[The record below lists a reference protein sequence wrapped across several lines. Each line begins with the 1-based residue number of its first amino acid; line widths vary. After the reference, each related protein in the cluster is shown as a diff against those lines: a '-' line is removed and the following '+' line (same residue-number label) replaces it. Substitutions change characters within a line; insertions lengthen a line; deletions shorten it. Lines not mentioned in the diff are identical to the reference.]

1 MIVPVEYVWQAH
13 AMGTGHAPGDD
24 RIGAPWQADLLPGLP
39 AIVVKPESIAA
50 AYGLRSRYRTSDSMA
65 FFPAETLVEL
75 YEVTGGTARI
85 MAGLTLAAQILV
97 VAAILAGLLAVL
109 DLQRQRFAV
118 LRALGAPASY
128 LFLTVWLYVTVMVL
142 GGALLGL
149 PLGWAASALIS
160 ARISVFTGVAMQAQL
175 GVAERRYVTNISKA
189 QELGTGLEQVTDA
202 HVRMSLQLQAAFGL
216 RREEAIKFQPSYA
229 DRGDHIALKGSW
241 TKGGRERTVPITT
254 TEQRDALQAAH
265 CLAGA
270 GSLIPANKT
279 YIQQRHV
286 YDGQCK
292 AAGLSHMHGLRHQYA
307 QSCYEALTGWPAPA
321 AGGPP
326 VRTLSDTQRTQD
338 TSARQIISRELGH
351 ERSQVTSIYLGK

>member
-1 MIVPVEYVWQAH
+1 M
-13 AMGTGHAPGDD
+13 DD
-24 RIGAPWQADLLPGLP
+24 LTYTLRQLCQRNRDGSYTTQADRMRSLSLAARQLREAGFRQMKASSLKGKHAQTLLDRWQEEGLSSGTIKNRLSHLRWWAEKIGKSGILP
-39 AIVVKPESIAA
+39 ADN
-50 AYGLRSRYRTSDSMA
+50 T
-65 FFPAETLVEL
+65 
-75 YEVTGGTARI
+75 
-85 MAGLTLAAQILV
+85 
-97 VAAILAGLLAVL
+97 
-109 DLQRQRFAV
+109 
-118 LRALGAPASY
+118 
-128 LFLTVWLYVTVMVL
+128 
-142 GGALLGL
+142 
-149 PLGWAASALIS
+149 
-160 ARISVFTGVAMQAQL
+160 QL
-175 GVAERRYVTNISKA
+175 GVPERRYVTNISKA

>member
-1 MIVPVEYVWQAH
+1 M
-13 AMGTGHAPGDD
+13 DD
-24 RIGAPWQADLLPGLP
+24 LTYTLRQLCQRNRDGSYNTQADRMRSLSLAARQLREAGFRQMKASSLKGKHVQALLERWQGEGLSSGTIKNRLSHLRWWAEKIGKAGILP
-39 AIVVKPESIAA
+39 ANN
-50 AYGLRSRYRTSDSMA
+50 T
-65 FFPAETLVEL
+65 
-75 YEVTGGTARI
+75 
-85 MAGLTLAAQILV
+85 
-97 VAAILAGLLAVL
+97 
-109 DLQRQRFAV
+109 
-118 LRALGAPASY
+118 
-128 LFLTVWLYVTVMVL
+128 
-142 GGALLGL
+142 
-149 PLGWAASALIS
+149 
-160 ARISVFTGVAMQAQL
+160 QL

-254 TEQRDALQAAH
+254 TEQRDALHAAH
-265 CLAGA
+265 RLAGP

-307 QSCYEALTGWPAPA
+307 QSRYEALTGWKAPT
-321 AGGPP
+321 AGGSSKY
-326 VRTLSDTQRTQD
+326 LLDATQRAIDQR
-338 TSARQIISRELGH
+338 ARQQISRELGH
-351 ERSQVTSIYLGK
+351 ERVQVTAIYLGA

>member
-1 MIVPVEYVWQAH
+1 M
-13 AMGTGHAPGDD
+13 DD
-24 RIGAPWQADLLPGLP
+24 LTYTLRQLCQRNRDGSYTTQADRMRSLALAARQLREAGFRQMKASSLKGKHAQALLDRWQEEGLSSGTIKNRLSHLRWWAEKIGKAGILP
-39 AIVVKPESIAA
+39 ADN
-50 AYGLRSRYRTSDSMA
+50 T
-65 FFPAETLVEL
+65 
-75 YEVTGGTARI
+75 
-85 MAGLTLAAQILV
+85 
-97 VAAILAGLLAVL
+97 
-109 DLQRQRFAV
+109 
-118 LRALGAPASY
+118 
-128 LFLTVWLYVTVMVL
+128 
-142 GGALLGL
+142 
-149 PLGWAASALIS
+149 
-160 ARISVFTGVAMQAQL
+160 QL

-254 TEQRDALQAAH
+254 TEQRDALHAAH
-265 CLAGA
+265 RLAGT

-307 QSCYEALTGWPAPA
+307 QSRYEALTGWKAPA
-321 AGGPP
+321 AGGPQ
-326 VRTLSDTQRTQD
+326 RQSLTMSQRLRDTE
-338 TSARQIISRELGH
+338 ARERISKELGH
-351 ERSQVTSIYLGK
+351 NRTGIVSVYCGR